1 MQENNEEHLL
11 IRELLIDDFY
21 NGYPELMYEFTSY
34 SHITSFEKFKNDI
47 NESKNNC
54 KILVICNMQT
64 NKIIGAGTIFKLIKL
79 HNNPVGQIE
88 DVIITESYRKKKL
101 GKLLIKELV
110 RIAINEFKCYK
121 VILNCLDKNIG
132 FYLKCGFKVVG
143 AEMRINSDM

>member
-1 MQENNEEHLL
+1 ME
-11 IRELLIDDFY
+11 
-21 NGYPELMYEFTSY
+21 
-34 SHITSFEKFKNDI
+34 
-47 NESKNNC
+47 
-54 KILVICNMQT
+54 T